1 MKIFRTLARS
11 ARNVRDFFAAERVV
25 VAPFTRDL
33 RSYDMPKFR
42 ADAWAA
48 ANVTALALAQAIAF
62 AAIAGLPVV
71 YGIVSTAV
79 AAFVAPL
86 FAGSRHTILGPTNAT
101 AFMLFSFFA
110 AKPMLV
116 GRWNELIPLLVL
128 MVGLM
133 AVVGALFR
141 LADLLQYV
149 SRSVLVGYISGAA
162 VLIVANQLKPFLGL
176 GGVLDAG
183 TGRVG
188 RQMAT
193 YSLNAL
199 LAEEVRLETPT
210 IKEANGTFAR
220 SEMESAFSWL
230 CNQAKETRFDLQKI
244 HSIEITGDKAQVE
257 LALFG
262 LVELPT
268 YRPADGNYDV
278 TFYWQKEE
286 DGWRLTR
293 ATWNQ
298 VP

>member
-1 MKIFRTLARS
+1 MKRFIVPLA
-11 ARNVRDFFAAERVV
+11 V
-25 VAPFTRDL
+25 VA
-33 RSYDMPKFR
+33 
-42 ADAWAA
+42 
-48 ANVTALALAQAIAF
+48 VLALLGVWWFSPAQ
-62 AAIAGLPVV
+62 VV
-71 YGIVSTAV
+71 KRKTANLLST
-79 AAFVAPL
+79 L
-86 FAGSRHTILGPTNAT
+86 T
-101 AFMLFSFFA
+101 
-110 AKPMLV
+110 
-116 GRWNELIPLLVL
+116 
-128 MVGLM
+128 
-133 AVVGALFR
+133 
-141 LADLLQYV
+141 
-149 SRSVLVGYISGAA
+149 
-162 VLIVANQLKPFLGL
+162 
-176 GGVLDAG
+176 LDAG

-220 SEMESAFSWL
+220 SELESAFSWL